1 MQKRVFRVYFHTCF
15 LCVHGRAWYPLLP
28 FEWPPGQKIRF
39 QALWKTKSFVKVC
52 LKFKLPLWTKGLLIH
67 LSPLWHFP
75 RWHNFPVYS
84 KLMIYRLPPLM
95 FSGML
100 VIMTTLLCI
109 ERIPL
114 SHIKTR
120 SVVLIHILKWVVQE
134 HNYVLLNI
142 ISCFSGMLV
151 IMISSVMYWA

>member
-15 LCVHGRAWYPLLP
+15 LCVHGRAWYPFLP
-28 FEWPPGQKIRF
+28 FEWAPGQKIRF

-52 LKFKLPLWTKGLLIH
+52 LKFKLLLWTKGLLIH

-95 FSGML
+95 FLGML

-120 SVVLIHILKWVVQE
+120 SVVLRGYCTPGQFLDCFCIFLK
-134 HNYVLLNI
+134 NYNTLVTSKI
-142 ISCFSGMLV
+142 CFS
-151 IMISSVMYWA
+151 